1 MLLQVG
7 DDKVAG
13 SFEGRV
19 ARLRTD
25 LGTKRPLATLFWQS
39 VWSLG
44 DLQGLEGGAFVLL
57 PQITE
62 APVAAPVRVVHT
74 APESSGSCSC
84 HPRCCATRPRCVSP
98 TPQAG
103 QPVPPKLSKQAPIPP

>member
-1 MLLQVG
+1 MTVLLQVG

-25 LGTKRPLATLFWQS
+25 LGTERPLATLFWQS

-62 APVAAPVRVVHT
+62 APVAAPVR
-74 APESSGSCSC
+74 G
-84 HPRCCATRPRCVSP
+84 TRPLSP
-98 TPQAG
+98 PAPAAATPGAVQRG
-103 QPVPPKLSKQAPIPP
+103 RGV